1 MLTVVTGPPC
11 SGKST
16 YAWSRKQ
23 LGDIVIDFDRIAQA
37 IGSESPH
44 DHPDHVRWVAIA
56 MRRAGINSAIIQ
68 HEKGATV
75 WVVQSRI
82 AAKDM
87 DRYLAAGAE
96 VVTLDEDPAELHAR
110 ASRERP
116 SRWHSLIDEWKATA
130 DPRPKRPPNPLESD
144 PLYRRGRRG
153 RPYRR
158 WREAVLERAGPTP
171 EARICW
177 VCGHPGADSADHI
190 EPLADIVTR
199 GGDPLDPG
207 NGAPA
212 HHSPCATCG
221 RRCNPARGRASGRG
235 VTEGHR
241 LPEVDGSRVVT
252 GSAPSAV
259 STDTW

>member
-1 MLTVVTGPPC
+1 VLTVVTGPPC

-16 YAWSRKQ
+16 YAWSRAQ
-23 LGDIVIDFDRIAQA
+23 PGDIVVDFDRIAQA
-37 IGSESPH
+37 LGSGSPH
-44 DHPDHVRWVAIA
+44 DHPDAVRWVAIA
-56 MRRAGINSAIIQ
+56 ARRAAVNSAIIQ

-75 WVVQSRI
+75 WLVHSRI
-82 AAKDM
+82 PAKDM
-87 DRYLAAGAE
+87 ERYLRAGAE
-96 VVTLDEDPAELHAR
+96 VVTLDVDPAELHAR
-110 ASRERP
+110 AARERP
-116 SRWHSLIDEWKATA
+116 ERWHTLIDEWKAAA

-158 WREAVLERAGPTP
+158 WRQAILDRST
-171 EARICW
+171 ICW

-190 EPLADIVTR
+190 EPLADIVAR

-235 VTEGHR
+235 VT
-241 LPEVDGSRVVT
+241 DGDGMPGAGTQGGRSRMVT
-252 GSAPSAV
+252 AETLTPV